1 MGKSV
6 PVQHPAVVLRS
17 QYRNLRSLVAVL
29 LVALAALTTSVVIL
43 ANDGDGISATS
54 TFVGKAPH
62 LSDPFAARTQQSN
75 PQGGVDES
83 SVASAISQ
91 SGSRSY
97 PTLADSFQGQAE
109 QPKPQGGVSE
119 SSVASAI
126 SQSGSRS
133 YPTLADSFQG
143 QAEQPK
149 PHTVTGPDES
159 RIAATLGAQSD
170 TGTQARGQAWQEK
183 LQSMTPQERE
193 QAFGGR

>member
-109 QPKPQGGVSE
+109 QPKP
-119 SSVASAI
+119 
-126 SQSGSRS
+126 
-133 YPTLADSFQG
+133 
-143 QAEQPK
+143 
-149 PHTVTGPDES
+149 HTVTGPDES

>member
-29 LVALAALTTSVVIL
+29 LVALAALTASVVIL
-43 ANDGDGISATS
+43 SIDGDGTS
-54 TFVGKAPH
+54 TAPTFVGKAPH
-62 LSDPFAARTQQSN
+62 GDPFAARTQPTQ
-75 PQGGVDES
+75 PQGGVSES
-83 SVASAISQ
+83 SVAAAISQ

-97 PTLADSFQGQAE
+97 PTLADSFQAQTE
-109 QPKPQGGVSE
+109 QPKPQALG
-119 SSVASAI
+119 
-126 SQSGSRS
+126 
-133 YPTLADSFQG
+133 
-143 QAEQPK
+143 
-149 PHTVTGPDES
+149 GPDES

-170 TGTQARGQAWQEK
+170 TGAQARGQAWQEK